1 MQAAAPL
8 AEQNASAASS
18 GVLQNSQLGT
28 QAAEFNAS
36 QQNANQ
42 QLQAQLATQQTQFN
56 ASQTQAAA
64 ATNTA
69 AQNAM
74 TQQTMQLN
82 EQMNQ
87 QYLSGTQS
95 QSLAS
100 IQGQYNEL
108 IATNTSASSMY
119 TAMMNGISSTM
130 ANQNIA
136 PSRVADTIGA
146 DQSILESGLSVVD
159 ALNGQSL
166 DVNMSPVAATNSGN
180 DFTTVGP
187 GTVTATTSAPGS
199 AATTGTGGTTT
210 TKATSGPSAASV
222 AATEAANNPSTSTA
236 PATAPK
242 GTTTTGTNSVGQP
255 TKTVVGP
262 AITQTTNE
270 DTGVVTNKNNAS
282 GYGEDL
288 VI

>member
-1 MQAAAPL
+1 
-8 AEQNASAASS
+8 
-18 GVLQNSQLGT
+18 
-28 QAAEFNAS
+28 
-36 QQNANQ
+36 
-42 QLQAQLATQQTQFN
+42 
-56 ASQTQAAA
+56 
-64 ATNTA
+64 
-69 AQNAM
+69 
-74 TQQTMQLN
+74 
-82 EQMNQ
+82 
-87 QYLSGTQS
+87 
-95 QSLAS
+95 
-100 IQGQYNEL
+100 
-108 IATNTSASSMY
+108 MY

-166 DVNMSPVAATNSGN
+166 DVSMSPVATTNAGN

-187 GTVTATTSAPGS
+187 GTVSATTSTP
-199 AATTGTGGTTT
+199 AAASTGTTGTTT

-236 PATAPK
+236 PAGAKP
-242 GTTTTGTNSVGQP
+242 GTTTTGVNSVGQP
-255 TKTVVGP
+255 TKTTVGP
-262 AITQTTNE
+262 ALTETTNE
-270 DTGVVTNKNNAS
+270 DTGVVTNKNNSS